1 MFCLSCWVCFYS
13 ADSHGSKIRAPDYS
27 ARWRFGSG
35 WIDDGADF
43 RNSVRGKAE
52 AEAQQP
58 GTSMVLVKAI
68 KGGSDLLYD
77 SFYLFH
83 RTLRFP
89 VTKLTID
96 ELHGLGQRLLFSAS
110 ALNAI
115 FRLFKKSIEN
125 FFFVSPRCRRQ
136 RRRDSQMHGRSRSA
150 WCSFPVCSF

>member
-13 ADSHGSKIRAPDYS
+13 ADSPGSKIRAPDYS

-83 RTLRFP
+83 GNLRFP
-89 VTKLTID
+89 VTKLTTD
-96 ELHGLGQRLLFSAS
+96 ELHGARPAPPVLGVCV
-110 ALNAI
+110 
-115 FRLFKKSIEN
+115 E
-125 FFFVSPRCRRQ
+125 
-136 RRRDSQMHGRSRSA
+136 RD
-150 WCSFPVCSF
+150 FPVVQEVYRNVQTQFTRAQFILWRVDAE

>member
-1 MFCLSCWVCFYS
+1 MMARTSE
-13 ADSHGSKIRAPDYS
+13 IRFAGKPKEKRV
-27 ARWRFGSG
+27 AEEL
-35 WIDDGADF
+35 GAL
-43 RNSVRGKAE
+43 
-52 AEAQQP
+52 QQP

-115 FRLFKKSIEN
+115 FRLFKKSIETSRRSSLVRN
-125 FFFVSPRCRRQ
+125 SFFGEPICNNEEQFEAPTQVS
-136 RRRDSQMHGRSRSA
+136 
-150 WCSFPVCSF
+150 

>member
-115 FRLFKKSIEN
+115 FRLFKKSIETSRRSSLVRN
-125 FFFVSPRCRRQ
+125 SFFGEWTRNKP
-136 RRRDSQMHGRSRSA
+136 A
-150 WCSFPVCSF
+150 A